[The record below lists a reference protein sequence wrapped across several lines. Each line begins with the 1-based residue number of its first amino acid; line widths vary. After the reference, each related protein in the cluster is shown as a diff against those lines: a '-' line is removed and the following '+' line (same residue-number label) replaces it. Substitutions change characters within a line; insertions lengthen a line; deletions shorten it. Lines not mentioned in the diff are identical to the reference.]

1 MHFTGKKAFNML
13 WFSQTAS
20 LLGSG
25 MTRFALMIW
34 AYDTKGTATALA
46 LLGFSITITY
56 VIASPIAGVLV
67 DRWDRRRVM
76 FFSDLGSGLMTA
88 LVLILFSI
96 GKLEL
101 WHLFV
106 MEGVSGIMEAFQDPA
121 FSASVSLLVPRDE
134 YTRANARL
142 ALGRS
147 AVRIVSPALAG
158 VLLASLGLPV
168 VLLADLGT
176 MALALVALLFIRI
189 PKPEASLDGASL
201 HQESFFR
208 QMAFGFRYIFQQPG
222 LRGILLVF
230 FSLNLFS
237 TLAYYAV
244 LSPMILARTGGN
256 EIALGTVR
264 TVMGIGGVVGG
275 LVLSMVGRI
284 KRKARTVTFSTMLS
298 FIVCD
303 FMMAVSRNTW
313 MWSIAGFFTDFSVPF
328 IISPYYALWQERVPP
343 DVQGRVFSTREML
356 QVSSQPLGYLAG
368 GFLADQVFGP
378 ALLPGGVLAG
388 SIGVLVGTGPGA
400 GMSAVFLF
408 TSLFGAL
415 TGLVG
420 LLSPSIQQ
428 LDETAPEIL

>member
-1 MHFTGKKAFNML
+1 
-13 WFSQTAS
+13 
-20 LLGSG
+20 
-25 MTRFALMIW
+25 
-34 AYDTKGTATALA
+34 
-46 LLGFSITITY
+46 
-56 VIASPIAGVLV
+56 
-67 DRWDRRRVM
+67 DRRRVM

-88 LVLILFSI
+88 LVLVLFST
-96 GKLEL
+96 GRLEL

-106 MEGVSGIMEAFQDPA
+106 MEGVAGIMEAFQDPA
-121 FSASVSLLVPRDE
+121 FSASVSLLVPRNE

-158 VLLASLGLPV
+158 VLLATLGLPV
-168 VLLADLGT
+168 VMLADLGT
-176 MALALVALLFIRI
+176 MILALAALLFLRI
-189 PKPEASLDGASL
+189 PRPEISSDGESL
-201 HQESFFR
+201 HRESFFR
-208 QMAFGFRYIFQQPG
+208 QMAFGFRYIFQRPG

-230 FSLNLFS
+230 FCLNFFS

-256 EIALGTVR
+256 EIALGRVR
-264 TVMGIGGVVGG
+264 TVLGVGGVVGG
-275 LVLSMVGRI
+275 LVMSMSGRI
-284 KRKARTVTFSTMLS
+284 KRKACTFAFSTMLS

-313 MWSIAGFFTDFSVPF
+313 MWSIAGFLTDFSIPF
-328 IISPYYALWQERVPP
+328 IVSPYYALWQERVPP

-368 GFLADQVFGP
+368 GILADQVFGP
-378 ALLPGGVLAG
+378 ALLPGGALAG
-388 SIGVLVGTGPGA
+388 SLGLLVGTGPGA

-415 TGLVG
+415 TGLAG
-420 LLSPSIQQ
+420 LLSPSIKH
-428 LDETAPEIL
+428 LDETASEAHWESE